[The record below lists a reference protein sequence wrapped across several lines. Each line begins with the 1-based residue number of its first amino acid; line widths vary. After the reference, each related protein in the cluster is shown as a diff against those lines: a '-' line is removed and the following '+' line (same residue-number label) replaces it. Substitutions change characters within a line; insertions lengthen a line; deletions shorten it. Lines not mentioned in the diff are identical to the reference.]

1 MNREVTNSSEVLEDL
16 EVTQEFE
23 KIKKNLKK
31 DLGKSIFYFKK
42 ICLKKITKQEQL
54 IKKKIGV
61 SRQDTEKIKCHFQ
74 LRGNFT

>member
-42 ICLKKITKQEQL
+42 ICLKKITK
-54 IKKKIGV
+54 
-61 SRQDTEKIKCHFQ
+61 
-74 LRGNFT
+74 